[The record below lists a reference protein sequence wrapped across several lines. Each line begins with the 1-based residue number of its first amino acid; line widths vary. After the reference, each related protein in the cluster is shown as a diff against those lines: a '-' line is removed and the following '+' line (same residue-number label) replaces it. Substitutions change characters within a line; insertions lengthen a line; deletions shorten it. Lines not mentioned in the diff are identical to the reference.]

1 MNYWLIFITFI
12 AVNLDFFFI
21 LLCLVNKYPLRD
33 VVLGY
38 LIGVGL
44 LVTASFLIGKD
55 LALFLP
61 EWLLSILGIL
71 PIYMA
76 LHYNDEEAATTSRRS
91 SPVVIVLITYL
102 AVCSGCNLSIF
113 LPVLTGL
120 SSGQFSLALLFI
132 LALTVLAVLLISQ
145 VGKVLMVA
153 QLMDK
158 YSEKLMK
165 VIYIGVGLYVFYDSG
180 LISHLA
186 QAVGLV

>member
-44 LVTASFLIGKD
+44 LVTASFLIGKA

-145 VGKVLMVA
+145 VGKVLTVA